1 MNVLITSVNNKVLLV
16 KQFKQA
22 AINYSNT
29 MIFSGDIDA
38 NVSGALFSDKHLI
51 LPKDNDPLFIDKV
64 KQLCIDNNIK
74 LIIPTRD
81 EELKI
86 FSLYKEDLNKIGCNV
101 IVPSISTLEICQN
114 KYLFF
119 KFCESNNIDVP
130 KTYWD
135 IEDIKYPAFSKPTF
149 GKASKG
155 AFKINSDEDLKIFS
169 LYKEELNMLGL
180 KNIKDNIIQEYV
192 DWQEYTVD
200 LFSDLEHNIIS
211 VVPRKRIKIVNGE
224 SHIGETENNQYIIN
238 KTIDLAKKLKLIG
251 HNVIQCFYKNNTIKF
266 IEVNPRYG
274 GASNL
279 SFKSGANTPE
289 FLLKLIR
296 KQPIKPIKNFTN
308 KLKMYRHSTDVFIN
322 ENIINKIF
330 CVDIDGTLCTENCKY
345 EDSKPIKKI
354 ITKINKLYKD
364 NTIILH
370 TARGA
375 SSGYDW
381 RPLTE
386 HQLKTWGVKYHNLI
400 MGKPYADYYI
410 DNKSINVLEW
420 I

>member
-130 KTYWD
+130 KTYW
-135 IEDIKYPAFSKPTF
+135 I
-149 GKASKG
+149 
-155 AFKINSDEDLKIFS
+155 LKI
-169 LYKEELNMLGL
+169 
-180 KNIKDNIIQEYV
+180 
-192 DWQEYTVD
+192 
-200 LFSDLEHNIIS
+200 
-211 VVPRKRIKIVNGE
+211 
-224 SHIGETENNQYIIN
+224 
-238 KTIDLAKKLKLIG
+238 
-251 HNVIQCFYKNNTIKF
+251 
-266 IEVNPRYG
+266 
-274 GASNL
+274 
-279 SFKSGANTPE
+279 
-289 FLLKLIR
+289 
-296 KQPIKPIKNFTN
+296 
-308 KLKMYRHSTDVFIN
+308 
-322 ENIINKIF
+322 
-330 CVDIDGTLCTENCKY
+330 
-345 EDSKPIKKI
+345 
-354 ITKINKLYKD
+354 
-364 NTIILH
+364 
-370 TARGA
+370 
-375 SSGYDW
+375 
-381 RPLTE
+381 
-386 HQLKTWGVKYHNLI
+386 
-400 MGKPYADYYI
+400 
-410 DNKSINVLEW
+410 
-420 I
+420 